1 MFYYKYNTFTNQ
13 FKGVGNMSNR
23 ASLHNRPLKDVK
35 KLEKLEI
42 VGELAAGIVHEIRNP
57 LTSIFGFVQLLEQGV
72 HNKDYFNLIY
82 SSFNDIEEYLKA
94 LLIIAR
100 PQPNEQKLVN
110 MTLLVEDILEQ
121 VKHKINSNRVHINTD
136 FELELP
142 NILCDE
148 TQMSIVFKNLITNS
162 IEATLNEGIVSIF
175 VRKEDTNLLIKITDT
190 GIGMSKERLAKLGE
204 PFFNLKEKGTGIGLM
219 VCYRIIWQYNGSIF
233 VESEENK
240 GTTIEV
246 RIPFLDYM

>member
-1 MFYYKYNTFTNQ
+1 
-13 FKGVGNMSNR
+13 MSNQ
-23 ASLHNRPLKDVK
+23 ASLNHRPLKDVNK
-35 KLEKLEI
+35 FEKLEI

-57 LTSIFGFVQLLEQGV
+57 LTSISGFVQLLEQGV
-72 HNKDYFNLIY
+72 HNKEYFNLIY

-94 LLIIAR
+94 LSIIAS

-110 MTLLVEDILEQ
+110 MKLLVEDIIEQ
-121 VKHKINSNRVHINTD
+121 TKEEINSNHVRFNTEFD
-136 FELELP
+136 SEFP
-142 NILCDE
+142 NIQCDE
-148 TQMSIVFKNLITNS
+148 TQMKLVFKHLITNS

-175 VRKEDTNLLIKITDT
+175 VRREDPNLLIKITDT
-190 GIGMSKERLAKLGE
+190 GVGMSKERLARLGE

-233 VESEENK
+233 IESEENK

-246 RIPFLDYM
+246 RIPYLEYM